1 MVCVGLATPLS
12 RSTTALPDP
21 ATPTPRGRTGFGLA
35 PHPCNYPA
43 GLRLDDHLAAA
54 ERARLFDAIEQA
66 AAQIGLAMFVV
77 HVDADPPVMLFASEL
92 LAKFVGRPVSEL
104 TGKAPWE
111 LVAESERVR
120 VRALIE
126 TRGPGAPPLALQV
139 ELERPDGARREVEVG
154 VARIATPVAEL
165 AVCYFREVTGERAA
179 LEALRRSEA
188 GFRSLIENA
197 PDAVV
202 ISRRGRIVHANAVAA
217 RLLGAPDVAAVIGR
231 MITDFVPADDGQRAM
246 DRIAQVT
253 HGVNVGATEYR
264 VLAVPDRAVEIK
276 SIPIEWEGAP
286 AVLAFGR
293 DVSERRRMQLELERA
308 GRLAAVGTM
317 AATVAHE
324 INNPLTYVQLS
335 LQRIERELA
344 ADGEV
349 PREVLREHVKNA
361 MHGTERV
368 ATIVRDLRA
377 FARDDDAPAG
387 PVDVIAVVDR
397 ALKMVEH
404 DLVHRA
410 RLVRR
415 FAGAVPAVEA
425 VPGRLEQ
432 VVVNLLINAIQ
443 ALPAADPARDSIT
456 VTVSAGTTEVTIA
469 VADTGVGI
477 ADADRDRV
485 FEPFF
490 TTKPIGEGTGLGL
503 AVCKRIVDSMRGRI
517 AITSAPGAGTEV
529 TVTLPAVTATARAP
543 RPTPPPPVTP
553 RLRVLVID
561 DEPMVRKVVR
571 MTLGPYHEVEVA
583 AGGEAG
589 LALLAD
595 QTFDV
600 ILCDVM
606 MPGMSGREVYEQIR
620 ARHPGLERRIVL
632 ITGGA
637 FVPRLA
643 EFVESV
649 DNLKLL
655 KPFTEDQVLSV
666 IAETVRRR

>member
-1 MVCVGLATPLS
+1 VLV
-12 RSTTALPDP
+12 
-21 ATPTPRGRTGFGLA
+21 
-35 PHPCNYPA
+35 Y
-43 GLRLDDHLAAA
+43 
-54 ERARLFDAIEQA
+54 
-66 AAQIGLAMFVV
+66 
-77 HVDADPPVMLFASEL
+77 ASEL
-92 LAKFVGRPVSEL
+92 LGAFIGRPAAEL
-104 TGKAPWE
+104 VGMPPWE
-111 LVAESERVR
+111 LVAADERIRVR
-120 VRALIE
+120 GLIE
-126 TRGPGAPPLALQV
+126 SRGPGAPPLSVRV
-139 ELERPDGARREVEVG
+139 ELERPDGGRREVEVG
-154 VARIATPVAEL
+154 VARIATPAAEL
-165 AVCYFREVTGERAA
+165 AVCYFREVTAERAA
-179 LEALRRSEA
+179 LEALRKSEA
-188 GFRSLIENA
+188 GFRTLIENA
-197 PDAVV
+197 PDAVA
-202 ISRRGRIVHANAVAA
+202 ITRRGRIAHLNAVAA
-217 RLLGAPDVAAVIGR
+217 RMFAVDDVPSVIGR
-231 MITDFVPADDGQRAM
+231 MITEFLPEDDAKRAM
-246 DRIAQVT
+246 ERIARVAQ
-253 HGVNVGATEYR
+253 GEDLGPSEYR
-264 VLAVPDRAVEIK
+264 VKAAPGRVVEIK

-293 DVSERRRMQLELERA
+293 DVSERSRMQVELERA

-335 LQRIERELA
+335 LQRIERELTA
-344 ADGEV
+344 EPALSRDA
-349 PREVLREHVKNA
+349 LLEHVRNA

-404 DLVHRA
+404 DLAHRA

-415 FAGAVPAVEA
+415 FGESVPAVEA

-432 VVVNLLINAIQ
+432 IVVNLLINAIQ
-443 ALPAADPARDSIT
+443 ALPAGDPARDSIT
-456 VTVSAGTTEVTIA
+456 VIVGGDHKEITLVVR
-469 VADTGVGI
+469 DTGVGI
-477 ADADRDRV
+477 SDADRERV

-517 AITSAPGAGTEV
+517 SITSEPGAGTEV
-529 TVTLPAVTATARAP
+529 TVVLPAVAGPARGP
-543 RPTPPPPVTP
+543 RTTPPPPVAP

-571 MTLGPYHEVEVA
+571 MTIGPYHDVEVA

-589 LALLAD
+589 LARLAE
-595 QTFDV
+595 QPFDV

-620 ARHPGLERRIVL
+620 ERHPGLERRVVL

-649 DNLKLL
+649 DNPKLL
-655 KPFTEDQVLSV
+655 KPFTEDQVLAV
-666 IAETVRRR
+666 IAEAVGR